1 MRKAH
6 RWPLASSAASLV
18 VLAFAASAAAQSNNE
33 AVNAC
38 RQIADA
44 EARITCLEAALM
56 ARDTAPAITAP
67 EPAPSTSATSIP
79 AATEQDAEN
88 DTGRGWIRIPVLPRF
103 GRRGAGEGA
112 PQVASD
118 TPAAEGLGAEQ
129 VNARAQSRS
138 TAPPAA
144 PVRVAANIVEHDIHG
159 YAQLEVVLD
168 NGQVWRQRQGDRQR
182 VRLHGD
188 GPFPVEIFEA
198 RSGGYRM
205 KLIEQYY
212 TIVVERLR

>member
-1 MRKAH
+1 LLVIPTLVQHSTANSQPAERRPATPPSRRSRISPMRKAH

-88 DTGRGWIRIPVLPRF
+88 DTGRGWIRKI
-103 GRRGAGEGA
+103 GR
-112 PQVASD
+112 ASCR
-118 TPAAEGLGAEQ
+118 E
-129 VNARAQSRS
+129 
-138 TAPPAA
+138 
-144 PVRVAANIVEHDIHG
+144 RV
-159 YAQLEVVLD
+159 
-168 NGQVWRQRQGDRQR
+168 
-182 VRLHGD
+182 
-188 GPFPVEIFEA
+188 
-198 RSGGYRM
+198 
-205 KLIEQYY
+205 
-212 TIVVERLR
+212 